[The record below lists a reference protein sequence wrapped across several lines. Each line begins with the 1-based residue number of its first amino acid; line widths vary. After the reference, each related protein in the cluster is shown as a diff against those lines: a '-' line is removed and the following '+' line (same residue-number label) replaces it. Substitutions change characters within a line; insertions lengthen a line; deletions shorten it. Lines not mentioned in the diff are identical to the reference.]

1 MHSLHR
7 HCKLQFACVELY
19 RMALGSLELE
29 TYRREQRRRP
39 VAEVQPV
46 LPEPVRCNQGVSTR
60 RQHRSGGQRTQ
71 HSYRTRAARGEQH
84 LASEFEASLD
94 VASSPFDLLQKS
106 TIVCS
111 CICVCDVVRTLITWT

>member
-1 MHSLHR
+1 
-7 HCKLQFACVELY
+7 
-19 RMALGSLELE
+19 MALGSLELE

-39 VAEVQPV
+39 VAEVQPA

-94 VASSPFDLLQKS
+94 VASSPFDLSRKS

-111 CICVCDVVRTLITWT
+111 CVCVCDVLRTLRTWT

>member
-1 MHSLHR
+1 
-7 HCKLQFACVELY
+7 
-19 RMALGSLELE
+19 MALGSLEME

-39 VAEVQPV
+39 IVEVQPV
-46 LPEPVRCNQGVSTR
+46 LTQPVRCNEGVSTR

-94 VASSPFDLLQKS
+94 ITSSPS
-106 TIVCS
+106 
-111 CICVCDVVRTLITWT
+111 

>member
-1 MHSLHR
+1 
-7 HCKLQFACVELY
+7 
-19 RMALGSLELE
+19 MALGSLEME

-39 VAEVQPV
+39 IPEVQPV
-46 LPEPVRCNQGVSTR
+46 LTQPVRCNQGVSTR

-94 VASSPFDLLQKS
+94 VASSRS
-106 TIVCS
+106 
-111 CICVCDVVRTLITWT
+111 